1 MKFLASLAWILAALG
16 AAGAA
21 ASQDQTGPASA
32 TTSIAYDVVYDGPQ
46 DQAVADRIKLEL
58 ILEKKKA
65 SGAPTLGVL
74 EARLDADIER
84 ASQVLK
90 AFGYFDGTT
99 SGSITKGPP
108 VQARLV
114 ISQGQAYRI
123 GRFDIVWQGARPAAE
138 PETIDEDLPAS
149 GPNIVAVGDR
159 IVAQL
164 KAQGHFDARLVN
176 RRAVLDRAAGK
187 VDVTVTIAAGP
198 IVTVGAVAVTGEQDL
213 PEDRIVR
220 LSELEIGELLTPPR
234 LKQAEDSL
242 MQTGLFNQARS
253 DPLGAGAERTVGLT
267 VEERLPRSISGA
279 IKYSLQDGYA
289 IEAAW
294 EHRNIFG
301 DAEKLRAAVTFGSQ
315 RQGIDL
321 SFRRYDTLF
330 DGHTLLATLEVVKE
344 DVDGQQFQQVALIGT
359 LETKIFE
366 DIVFRYGGSLE
377 YVRDESQQDGG
388 DFALIGLRAEVS
400 YDGSNDLLDP
410 TEGYRASFR
419 VNPYVGYNDDL
430 RNFTIVE
437 AMGSAYLPLD
447 DEKTWVLAGRARIGA
462 IIGDGRDDVP
472 LPKRFFAGG
481 GGSIRG
487 FGYKRAGP
495 IDNEDKPIGG
505 SSVVELN
512 AEVRYRINE
521 DFGAVVFVDGG
532 GAFPELTPGE
542 DEDYFIGAGAGVRYY
557 SPIGPVRLDV
567 AIPVSTRD
575 GEPDY
580 QIYVSIGQAF

>member
-1 MKFLASLAWILAALG
+1 MISGRCFTWMVAAVWAAA
-16 AAGAA
+16 AAGA
-21 ASQDQTGPASA
+21 QDVTVPPAPPQ
-32 TTSIAYDVVYDGPQ
+32 SIPYDVIYDGPD
-46 DQAVADRIKLEL
+46 DQAVADRVKLEL
-58 ILEKKKA
+58 SLEKKKS
-65 SGAPTLGVL
+65 SGAPTFGVL
-74 EARLDADIER
+74 EARLQADIAR
-84 ASQVLK
+84 VGQVLK
-90 AFGYFDGTT
+90 AFGYYDGAVT
-99 SGSITKGPP
+99 GSIEEGPP
-108 VQARLV
+108 ARARLV
-114 ISQGQAYRI
+114 IAQGQAYRI
-123 GRFDIVWQGARPAAE
+123 GRFDVAWQGSPPATL
-138 PETIDEDLPAS
+138 PETIDEGLPAS
-149 GPNIVAVGDR
+149 GPNIVGAGDR
-159 IVAQL
+159 VIAQL
-164 KAQGHFDARLVN
+164 KADGYFDARLVS

-187 VDVTVTIAAGP
+187 VDVTVTISAGP
-198 IVTVGAVAVTGEQDL
+198 LVRVGEITVTGETTV
-213 PEDRIVR
+213 PERRIIR

-234 LKQAEDSL
+234 LKQAEDKL

-253 DPLGAGAERTVGLT
+253 DAIGNGAERTIGLT
-267 VEERLPRSISGA
+267 VEERLPRSVSGA

-315 RQGIDL
+315 RQGVEV

-330 DGHTLLATLEVVKE
+330 DGHTLLATLEAVKE
-344 DVDGQQFQQVALIGT
+344 DVDGQKFQQVALIGT
-359 LETKIFE
+359 LETTIFE
-366 DIVFRYGGSLE
+366 NIVFRYGGSLE
-377 YVRDESQQDGG
+377 YVRDESQDEGG

-410 TEGYRASFR
+410 TEGYRASLR
-419 VNPYVGYNDDL
+419 VNPYIGYNDDL

-437 AMGSAYLPLD
+437 ALGSAYLPLD
-447 DEKTWVLAGRARIGA
+447 DQKTWVLAGRARIGA

-495 IDNEDKPIGG
+495 IDDEDKPIGG

-567 AIPVSTRD
+567 AIPISTRD